1 MVEFLRGQWKEFT
14 SMVDSVSIMLMEG
27 LLIIPVVMA
36 ALFYPVQ
43 VLIGVM
49 ATLLVCL
56 IIFEAV
62 VWRRHHPHHAH
73 HAHHKD
79 GWHLPL

>member
-27 LLIIPVVMA
+27 LLLIPVIMF
-36 ALFYPVQ
+36 ALFYPLQ
-43 VLIGVM
+43 VLLWVTG
-49 ATLLVCL
+49 TLLVGL
-56 IIFEAV
+56 VLFEAV